1 MERVECTLCHRTFD
15 DTTLL
20 SLHQEYEGCFTTNPS
35 VQSDKIVCCPICDKV
50 FDDSIILQIHV
61 NEEHDQNPVHTS
73 SAAASARSKTTVSD
87 SLYAQDLERR
97 QRMKHKHE
105 EESQAEA
112 SAEPSQEDQD
122 AIIARMLQEEENAQS
137 FEEFRVR
144 ALI

>member
-73 SAAASARSKTTVSD
+73 SSASARSKTTVSD